1 MALMIYLEGSSGETD
16 MKNRPMDVAGGK
28 EGEGEMYRG
37 SNMKIYNTISEIDS
51 QWELAIYDAGNSNRS
66 SVTI

>member
-1 MALMIYLEGSSGETD
+1 MD
-16 MKNRPMDVAGGK
+16 MEGGK
-28 EGEGEMYRG
+28 EEEGEVYG
-37 SNMKIYNTISEIDS
+37 ESNMKIYNTICEIDS